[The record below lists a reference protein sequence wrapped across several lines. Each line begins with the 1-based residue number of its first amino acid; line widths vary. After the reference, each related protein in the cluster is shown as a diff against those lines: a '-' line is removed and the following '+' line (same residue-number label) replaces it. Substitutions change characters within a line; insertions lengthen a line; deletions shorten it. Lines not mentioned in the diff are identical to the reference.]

1 MELSTSGAERRE
13 KRDEINAA
21 RRQIGNGIRGRDFG
35 EREMC

>member
-21 RRQIGNGIRGRDFG
+21 RNFFKS
-35 EREMC
+35 EKLKT